1 MVLLVFGKDPSVVSA
16 VVVAVARIDQSGLKL
31 LVAYE
36 SSTQYQPR
44 FDFYGIAQRS
54 VRTNIAKESAIASSY
69 CIFHGTSPFLIYKR
83 GR

>member
-1 MVLLVFGKDPSVVSA
+1 MPFDLGDGGGTIG
-16 VVVAVARIDQSGLKL
+16 RSGLKL

-54 VRTNIAKESAIASSY
+54 VRTNIGKEMDKAIARALQP
-69 CIFHGTSPFLIYKR
+69 TK
-83 GR
+83 

>member
-1 MVLLVFGKDPSVVSA
+1 MARPSFA
-16 VVVAVARIDQSGLKL
+16 NLGICGAYLRAQLIKL

-44 FDFYGIAQRS
+44 FDFYGIGERS
-54 VRTNIAKESAIASSY
+54 VRTNIGKEMDKAIGRALAS
-69 CIFHGTSPFLIYKR
+69 